1 MTGFGAAESDLG
13 EGRVLRVDVRT
24 VNHRH
29 ISTSLR
35 LPAAWESLE
44 SVAAARIRTALGR
57 GRVSLAARV
66 VAGTGADGG
75 TGGDGGTGRGAEDD
89 GLRLDRERVARAVEA
104 LRRTCADLGVDDR
117 LDASALARLPGAW
130 RTERGA
136 PEELPS
142 ADDFAACVDDA
153 LGQVCAMRGEEGRRL
168 EDALRRSLASIA
180 ATVDRIERLAPGRL
194 VRQRDRLR
202 ERVAALAEDV
212 EVDEDRLA
220 REVAYL
226 ATRWDV
232 AEEVVR
238 LRSHVELFGETLDS
252 EEGRPAGKRLE
263 FLAQEMGRE
272 ANTIG
277 AKAND
282 AEMAEAVVA
291 IKEELE
297 RVREQAE
304 NVE

>member
-1 MTGFGAAESDLG
+1 MTGYGAAESALG
-13 EGRVLRVDVRT
+13 GGRALRVEIRT
-24 VNHRH
+24 VNHRRL
-29 ISTSLR
+29 SPSLR

-44 SVAAARIRTALGR
+44 SVAADRIRAAIKR
-57 GRVSLAARV
+57 GSVSLAAR
-66 VAGTGADGG
+66 AFGGPGADEGP
-75 TGGDGGTGRGAEDD
+75 
-89 GLRLDRERVARAVEA
+89 RLDGERVARAVEL

-117 LDASALARLPGAW
+117 LDAGVLARLPGAW
-130 RTERGA
+130 RTGPDA
-136 PEELPS
+136 PKLPA
-142 ADDFAACVDDA
+142 ADEFAACVDEA
-153 LGQVCAMRGEEGRRL
+153 LEQVSAMRSAEGRRL
-168 EDALRRSLASIA
+168 EDALRRSLASVA
-180 ATVDRIERLAPGRL
+180 GTVDRIERRAPARL

-202 ERVAALAEDV
+202 ERVGALAEDV

-238 LRSHVELFGETLDS
+238 LRSHVELFEETLDS
-252 EEGRPAGKRLE
+252 EADRPAGKRLE

-282 AEMAEAVVA
+282 ADMAEAVVT

>member
-1 MTGFGAAESDLG
+1 MTGFGTAESDLG

-29 ISTSLR
+29 LSTSLR

-44 SVAAARIRTALGR
+44 SVAAARIRAALGR

-66 VAGTGADGG
+66 VVG

-89 GLRLDRERVARAVEA
+89 GLRLDRERVARAVEM

-130 RTERGA
+130 RTEPGA

-142 ADDFAACVDDA
+142 ADDFAACVDEA
-153 LGQVCAMRGEEGRRL
+153 LGQVSAMRGEEGRRL

-202 ERVAALAEDV
+202 ERVGALAEDV

-282 AEMAEAVVA
+282 ADIAEAVVS